1 MSALL
6 LFTTS
11 DNPLGIVKAA
21 VLTSG
26 YGKNDNIQKQQIK
39 PEGDT

>member
-11 DNPLGIVKAA
+11 DNPLGIFKA
-21 VLTSG
+21 VFLTSG
-26 YGKNDNIQKQQIK
+26 YGKHDNI
-39 PEGDT
+39 